1 MLKVTENI
9 ALDESEI
16 EEQFIRAP
24 GPGGQNVNKVASA
37 VQLRFN
43 AAASPALSQS
53 VLERLTVLAGRRMTR
68 EGVIVLTA
76 SRFRSQDQNRKDA
89 RQRLL
94 ALIREAATPPRPRR
108 ATRTPRAS
116 KRRRLESKRQRSG
129 LKRLRGSPGRSD
141 E

>member
-1 MLKVTENI
+1 MLQVTENI
-9 ALDESEI
+9 ALSEDEL

-43 AAASPALSQS
+43 AAASPALSPA
-53 VLERLTVLAGRRMTR
+53 VLTRLRRLSGRRMTS

-89 RQRLL
+89 RERLL
-94 ALIREAATPPRPRR
+94 ALIRDAATPPKPRR

-129 LKRLRGSPGRSD
+129 LKRTRGAVSRSD